1 MGERLAKWLV
11 VQLGK
16 NDSGGTKS
24 LETRCVESL
33 LVVYVCVSL
42 LSLLGAKRE
51 FLHQQGANGQ
61 SAPPQNYCDYNA
73 AEAVIQPDLPGNSPS
88 NALSLELLALMIVHI
103 RSLSL
108 CADVPNKALNLQNL
122 DIVLSLYLPSSFMR
136 VQQIISRSRLVH
148 GTYENSRRI
157 HPASRDPCFH
167 NTRVAESPGGL
178 GG

>member
-51 FLHQQGANGQ
+51 FLQQGPNGQ
-61 SAPPQNYCDYNA
+61 SAPPQNCCDYNA
-73 AEAVIQPDLPGNSPS
+73 AEAAIQADLPGNSPS
-88 NALSLELLALMIVHI
+88 NALSLELLALMIVHV

-108 CADVPNKALNLQNL
+108 CADVPAELRYCPQ
-122 DIVLSLYLPSSFMR
+122 SLFA
-136 VQQIISRSRLVH
+136 IILHEGATNNQSQSTCPRHL
-148 GTYENSRRI
+148 
-157 HPASRDPCFH
+157 
-167 NTRVAESPGGL
+167 
-178 GG
+178 